1 MAVPQLKSEGQVSAS
16 SSSIRVPRV
25 GLDLIGEHATKL
37 SKNLHRQLETAFP
50 PRAQKSF
57 RKLTSGEVAKL
68 LGVADSYLRQLS
80 LDGKGPDVE
89 VQPNGRRLYTLRDVA
104 NLRAYLDAN
113 AKGERQY
120 LKHRSGSEHLQ
131 VIACTNFK
139 GGSAKTTTAAHLAQY
154 LAINGYRV
162 LAIDLDPQAS
172 LSAVHGLHPELDVLE
187 NQTLY
192 GNIRYTDG
200 RIPLKDIIRPTY
212 IEGLDIIPA
221 NLELMEFEHEVPMA
235 LQNKQEGKRFFDRV
249 NGALETV
256 HHNYDIV
263 VIDCPPQLGY
273 LTLSALSAATGIVIT
288 VHPQM
293 MDVMS
298 MAQFLTM
305 TKDLL
310 SVLKNAGGNT
320 EYDWLKYLV
329 TRYEP
334 NDVPQAQMV
343 QYLRKMFGDFVLD
356 NEMLKSTAVSDA
368 GIMKKTIYE
377 AERADFTKGT
387 IDRAIESMNA
397 VNRDIEKLVLQA
409 WGRI

>member
-1 MAVPQLKSEGQVSAS
+1 MLQAPDAGREARG
-16 SSSIRVPRV
+16 
-25 GLDLIGEHATKL
+25 GL
-37 SKNLHRQLETAFP
+37 RQLIAADAAELSRQLQAHQLRTFP
-50 PRAQKSF
+50 PAAQKGMRLFSP
-57 RKLTSGEVAKL
+57 SEA
-68 LGVADSYLRQLS
+68 ADFIGIHEGYLRQIVA
-80 LDGKGPDVE
+80 DGHGP
-89 VQPNGRRLYTLRDVA
+89 QPQANGRRMYAVEDIERI
-104 NLRAYLDAN
+104 RHILDEGS
-113 AKGERQY
+113 AKSQRKY
-120 LKHRSGSEHLQ
+120 VRHRREAEKLQ
-131 VIACTNFK
+131 IISIMNFK
-139 GGSAKTTTAAHLAQY
+139 GGSAKTTTAAHLSQY
-154 LAINGYRV
+154 LALRGYRV

-172 LSAVHGLHPELDVLE
+172 LSAMFGHQPELDVGQNE
-187 NQTLY
+187 TIY
-192 GNIRYTDG
+192 GAIRYDG
-200 RIPLKDIIRPTY
+200 ERRDVVEIVRSTY
-212 IEGLDIIPA
+212 TPNLHLVPG

-256 HHNYDIV
+256 HHNYDLV

-343 QYLRKMFGDFVLD
+343 QYLRKMFGDYVLD

-397 VNRDIEKLVLQA
+397 VNRDIETLVLQA